1 MVEPEAATL
10 ATLRATAPSLA
21 GRTIGPFRIVRALG
35 EGGMGVVYL
44 AEQEHPIRRQVAFK
58 VIKLGLDSQEIT
70 ARFQA
75 ERQSLA
81 LMNHP
86 GIARVLD
93 AGATEEG
100 WPYFVM
106 EYVDGPTLTRF
117 CDEQAL
123 DGRARLALFVK
134 VCEAVQHAHQKGV
147 IHRDLKP
154 SNILVAMVDGRPQ
167 PKVIDFGVAKATGQ
181 RAAEHTAYTRLGFI
195 VGTPGYMSP
204 EQADRGD
211 LDLDTTTDIYSLG
224 VVLYEL
230 LVGAPPFDPDALRRA
245 GYSEM
250 QRLIRE
256 YEPTVPSKR
265 LREHGEAATDVARRR
280 GADLPTLVRQLKG
293 DLDWITLKAMDKDRS
308 RRYASASELAADIAR
323 HLAKEPV
330 LARPPSAGYRLGK
343 LLQRHRAEAIA
354 AAAMVLALV
363 GLAIGSTV
371 ALVKVRRA
379 NEQSQREAAKA
390 KAVSDFLENTLSAA
404 DPLKQGRHVTV
415 AEVLQKAAGSI
426 SGDFKDQPEVEAAV
440 RHTVA
445 RTSQAIGLNAQAVEQ
460 ARQALALRE
469 RTLGLDHPDTLATL
483 FALAENEGI
492 LGRYAEAEALHRR
505 AWAGRQHALGSEHRD
520 TLASQSALA
529 ASLVNLDRRA
539 EAELLERQVVEV
551 SSRVR
556 GADHEDTLRAQ
567 TSLANLLEARG
578 QVAEAEALLMDTL
591 IRKRRTI
598 GPEHPSTLDTMSTLG
613 LLLQNA
619 ARHAE
624 SEPYTREVYQT
635 RLRLLGPEHFDT
647 LGAKGHL
654 ALLVRRQGRLDEA
667 EVLTREVVD
676 TELRVLGDR
685 HESTLNNMNNLG
697 MILARQK
704 RFAEAETWQLRAWHT
719 ARQSLPAGHWRTLV
733 FERDYGST
741 LIGLRRFDEAEQ
753 HLMTAYRALL
763 AAFGP
768 AHRRTTSAAGA
779 LGNLYEAWG
788 KPDETLRYRALAA
801 ATPVPPPAAPAAT
814 PQPR

>member
-1 MVEPEAATL
+1 VPEPEAATI
-10 ATLRATAPSLA
+10 ATLRAATPSLA
-21 GRTIGPFRIVRALG
+21 GRTIGPFRVVRSLG

-44 AEQEHPIRRQVAFK
+44 AEQEQPLRRQVALK

-117 CDEQAL
+117 CDEHSL
-123 DGRARLALFVK
+123 DGRARLSLFVK

-154 SNILVAMVDGRPQ
+154 SNILVATVDGRPQ

-256 YEPTVPSKR
+256 SEPTVPSKR
-265 LREHGEAATDVARRR
+265 LREQGEAATDMARRR
-280 GADLPTLVRQLKG
+280 GADVPTLVRQLKG
-293 DLDWITLKAMDKDRS
+293 DLDWITLKAMEKDRA
-308 RRYASASELAADIAR
+308 RRYASASELAADITR
-323 HLAKEPV
+323 HLTNEAV

-343 LLQRHRAEAIA
+343 LLQRHKAQAAA
-354 AAAMVLALV
+354 AAAMVLTLLV
-363 GLAIGSTV
+363 LAVGSTI

-404 DPLKQGRHVTV
+404 DPLRQGRNVTV
-415 AEVLQKAAGSI
+415 AEVLEKAAGSI
-426 SGDFKDQPEVEAAV
+426 SVEFKDQPEVEAAV

-445 RTSQAIGLNAQAVEQ
+445 RTSQAIGLSAQAGEQ
-460 ARQALALRE
+460 ARQALSLRE
-469 RTLGLDHPDTLATL
+469 RTLGADHPDTLAAL
-483 FALAENEGI
+483 FALAENEMI
-492 LGRYAEAEALHRR
+492 LGHYQPAEGLHRR
-505 AWAGRQHALGSEHRD
+505 AWEGRQRALGGEHRD
-520 TLASQSALA
+520 TLDSQNALA
-529 ASLVNLDRRA
+529 MSLFALDRRA
-539 EAELLERQVVEV
+539 EAELLERRVVEV
-551 SSRVR
+551 STRVA
-556 GADHEDTLRAQ
+556 GADHQDTLRAN
-567 TSLANLLEARG
+567 TNLANILEARG
-578 QVAEAEALLMDTL
+578 EVAEAEALLEETL
-591 IRKRRTI
+591 ERKRRTI
-598 GPEHPSTLDTMSTLG
+598 GPEHPSTLDTMHTLG

-619 ARHAE
+619 SRHAE
-624 SEPYTREVYQT
+624 SEPYTRGVHAT
-635 RLRLLGPEHFDT
+635 RLRLLGPDHPDT
-647 LGAKGHL
+647 LGAKGNL
-654 ALLVRRQGRLDEA
+654 ALLVRRQGKLDEA
-667 EVLTREVVD
+667 EILTREVVD
-676 TELRVLGDR
+676 SYVRLLGDR
-685 HESTLNNMNNLG
+685 HETTLNNMNNLG
-697 MILARQK
+697 MVLARQK
-704 RFAEAETWQLRAWHT
+704 RFVEAEKWQLRAWHT
-719 ARQSLPAGHWRTLV
+719 AQETLPPGHWRTLV

-741 LIGLRRFDEAEQ
+741 LIGLRRFPEAEQ
-753 HLMTAYRALL
+753 HLMASYRALL

-788 KPDETLRYRALAA
+788 RPAETARYRALAA
-801 ATPVPPPAAPAAT
+801 ATPTPAAALAAS
-814 PQPR
+814 PLPR

>member
-1 MVEPEAATL
+1 LAEPEAATI
-10 ATLRATAPSLA
+10 ATLRATAPSLV

-44 AEQEHPIRRQVAFK
+44 AEQDHPIRRQVAFK
-58 VIKLGLDSQEIT
+58 VIKLGLDSHEIE

-100 WPYFVM
+100 WPFFVM
-106 EYVDGPTLTRF
+106 EYVEGPTLTRF
-117 CDEQAL
+117 CDEHAMG
-123 DGRARLALFVK
+123 GRERLALFVK

-211 LDLDTTTDIYSLG
+211 MDLDTTTDIYSLG

-265 LREHGEAATDVARRR
+265 LREQGEAATDMARRR
-280 GADLPTLVRQLKG
+280 GADVPTLVRQLRG
-293 DLDWITLKAMDKDRS
+293 DLDWITLKAMEKDRA
-308 RRYASASELAADIAR
+308 RRYASASELAGDIGR
-323 HLAKEPV
+323 HLANEPV

-343 LLQRHRAEAIA
+343 LLQRHKAEAA
-354 AAAMVLALV
+354 AAIAMVLALAV
-363 GLAIGSTV
+363 LAVGSTV

-379 NEQSQREAAKA
+379 NQQSRAEAAKA
-390 KAVSDFLENTLSAA
+390 KAVSDFLENTLAAA
-404 DPLKQGRHVTV
+404 DPLKQGRTVTV
-415 AEVLQKAAGSI
+415 AEVLEKAAGSI
-426 SGDFKDQPEVEAAV
+426 GEEFKDQPEVEAAV
-440 RHTVA
+440 RLTVA
-445 RTSQAIGLNAQAVEQ
+445 RTSQAIGLNLQAVEQ

-469 RTLGLDHPDTLATL
+469 RALGPEHVDTLAAL
-483 FALAENEGI
+483 FALAENERI
-492 LGRYAEAEALHRR
+492 LGRYPEAEALHRR
-505 AWAGRQHALGSEHRD
+505 AWAGRQQVLGPEHRD
-520 TLASQSALA
+520 TLDSQNALA
-529 ASLVNLDRRA
+529 VSLLDLDRRA
-539 EAELLERQVVEV
+539 EAELLERRVVELAT
-551 SSRVR
+551 RVL
-556 GADHEDTLRAQ
+556 GADDKDTLRAS
-567 TSLANLLEARG
+567 TNLANMLEARG
-578 QVAEAEALLMDTL
+578 EVAEAEALLKDTL
-591 IRKRRTI
+591 VRKRRTI
-598 GPEHPSTLDTMSTLG
+598 GPEHPSTLETMDTLG

-619 ARHAE
+619 SRHAE
-624 SEPYTREVYQT
+624 SEPYTRDVYAM
-635 RLRLLGPEHFDT
+635 RLRLLGPDHFDT

-685 HESTLNNMNNLG
+685 HETTLNNMNNLG

-719 ARQSLPAGHWRTLV
+719 AQQTLPPGHWRTLV

-741 LIGLRRFDEAEQ
+741 LIGLRRFPEAEG

-779 LGNLYEAWG
+779 LANLYEAWG
-788 KPDETLRYRALAA
+788 RADETARYRALAS
-801 ATPVPPPAAPAAT
+801 ATPTPTPPPPAAAAS
-814 PQPR
+814 PR

>member
-1 MVEPEAATL
+1 LPEPEAATI
-10 ATLRATAPSLA
+10 ATLRAAAPSLA
-21 GRTIGPFRIVRALG
+21 GRTIGPFRVVRALG

-44 AEQEHPIRRQVAFK
+44 AEQEQPIRRQVALK
-58 VIKLGLDSQEIT
+58 VIKIGLDSHEIA

-106 EYVDGPTLTRF
+106 EYVDGPPLTRF
-117 CDEQAL
+117 CDEHAL

-154 SNILVAMVDGRPQ
+154 SNILVTMVDGRPQ
-167 PKVIDFGVAKATGQ
+167 PKVIDFGIAKATGQ

-256 YEPTVPSKR
+256 SEPTVPSKR
-265 LREHGEAATDVARRR
+265 LREQGEAATDLAKRR
-280 GADLPTLVRQLKG
+280 GADVPTLVRQLRG
-293 DLDWITLKAMDKDRS
+293 DLDWITLKAMEKDRS

-323 HLAKEPV
+323 HLADEPV
-330 LARPPSAGYRLGK
+330 LARPPSARYRVGK
-343 LLQRHRAEAIA
+343 LLQRHKAEAAA
-354 AAAMVLALV
+354 AAAMVLALAV
-363 GLAIGSTV
+363 LAVGSTI

-379 NEQSQREAAKA
+379 NAQSQREAAKA

-404 DPLKQGRHVTV
+404 DPLKQGRNVTV
-415 AEVLQKAAGSI
+415 AEVLEKAAGTI
-426 SGDFKDQPEVEAAV
+426 GQDFKGQPEVEAAV

-469 RTLGLDHPDTLATL
+469 KTLGPDHPDTLSAL
-483 FALAENEGI
+483 FVLAENEMI
-492 LGRYAEAEALHRR
+492 LGHYQEAEALHRR
-505 AWAGRQHALGSEHRD
+505 AWEGRQRVLGGEHRD
-520 TLASQSALA
+520 TLTAQNALA
-529 ASLVNLDRRA
+529 MCLFDLDRRA
-539 EAELLERQVVEV
+539 EGELLERRVVEI
-551 SSRVR
+551 SSRVL
-556 GADHEDTLRAQ
+556 GADHEDTLRAN
-567 TSLANLLEARG
+567 TNLANMLEARG
-578 QVAEAEALLMDTL
+578 EVAEAEALLKDTL
-591 IRKRRTI
+591 ERKRRTI
-598 GPEHPSTLDTMSTLG
+598 GSDHPSTLDTMHTLG

-624 SEPYTREVYQT
+624 SEPYTREVYAT
-635 RLRLLGPEHFDT
+635 RLRVLGPDHPDT
-647 LGAKGHL
+647 LGAKGNL
-654 ALLVRRQGRLDEA
+654 ALLVRRQGKLEEA
-667 EVLTREVVD
+667 EALTREVVD
-676 TELRVLGDR
+676 SYIRLLGDR
-685 HESTLNNMNNLG
+685 HETTLNNMNNLG
-697 MILARQK
+697 MVLAREN
-704 RFAEAETWQLRAWHT
+704 RFEEAEKWQLRAWHT
-719 ARQSLPAGHWRTLV
+719 AQQTLPPGHWRTLV

-741 LIGLRRFDEAEQ
+741 LIGLRRFPEAEG
-753 HLMTAYRALL
+753 HLMTSYRALL

-768 AHRRTTSAAGA
+768 AHRRTTSAAGQLA
-779 LGNLYEAWG
+779 SLYEAWG
-788 KPDETLRYRALAA
+788 KPSLSAQYRALAA
-801 ATPVPPPAAPAAT
+801 ATPTPTPRVSPAGGG
-814 PQPR
+814 QR

>member
-1 MVEPEAATL
+1 MAEPDAATIG
-10 ATLRATAPSLA
+10 TLRATAPSLA
-21 GRTIGPFRIVRALG
+21 GRTIGPFRIERALG

-44 AEQEHPIRRQVAFK
+44 AEQEQPLRRQVAFK
-58 VIKLGLDSQEIT
+58 VIKLGLDSHEIT

-117 CDEQAL
+117 CDDHAL
-123 DGRARLALFVK
+123 DGRARLALFVQ

-256 YEPTVPSKR
+256 SEPTVPSKR
-265 LREHGEAATDVARRR
+265 LREQGEAATGMARLR
-280 GADLPTLVRQLKG
+280 GADVPTLVRQLKG
-293 DLDWITLKAMDKDRS
+293 DLDWITLKAMDKDRA

-323 HLAKEPV
+323 HLANEPV
-330 LARPPSAGYRLGK
+330 LARPPSAGYRAGK
-343 LLQRHRAEAIA
+343 LLQRHKAEAAA
-354 AAAMVLALV
+354 AAAMVLALI
-363 GLAIGSTV
+363 GLAFGSTV
-371 ALVKVRRA
+371 ALIKVRRA

-390 KAVSDFLENTLSAA
+390 KAVSDFLEHTLSAA
-404 DPLKQGRHVTV
+404 DPLKQGRNVTV
-415 AEVLQKAAGSI
+415 AEVLEKAAGSI
-426 SGDFKDQPEVEAAV
+426 GEDFKGQPEVEAAV

-445 RTSQAIGLNAQAVEQ
+445 RTSQAIGLNTQAAEQ

-469 RTLGLDHPDTLATL
+469 RTLGPEHPDTLSAV
-483 FALAENEGI
+483 FVLAENESI
-492 LGRYAEAEALHRR
+492 LGRYPQGEALHRR
-505 AWAGRQHALGSEHRD
+505 TWEGRQRVLGGEHRD
-520 TLASQSALA
+520 TLIAQNALA
-529 ASLVNLDRRA
+529 MSLFDLDRRA
-539 EAELLERQVVEV
+539 EAELLERRVVEV
-551 SSRVR
+551 SSRVL
-556 GADHEDTLRAQ
+556 GPDHEDTLRAQ
-567 TSLANLLEARG
+567 TNLANILEARG
-578 QVAEAEALLMDTL
+578 QVSEAEALLKDTL
-591 IRKRRTI
+591 ERKRRTI
-598 GPEHPSTLDTMSTLG
+598 GPDHPSTLNTMSTLG

-619 ARHAE
+619 SRHAE
-624 SEPYTREVYQT
+624 SEPYTRAVYAA
-635 RLRLLGPEHFDT
+635 RLQLLGTDHFDT
-647 LGAKGHL
+647 LGAKGNL

-667 EVLTREVVD
+667 EVLTREVV
-676 TELRVLGDR
+676 EAEIRLLGDK
-685 HESTLNNMNNLG
+685 HETSLNSMNNLG

-719 ARQSLPAGHWRTLV
+719 AQQTLPPGHWRTQV

-741 LIGLRRFDEAEQ
+741 LIGLRRYAEAEQ
-753 HLMTAYRALL
+753 HLMAAHRALL

-788 KPDETLRYRALAA
+788 RPTEMAHYRALAA
-801 ATPVPPPAAPAAT
+801 AKAT
-814 PQPR
+814 PAPPTSPAPLIQ